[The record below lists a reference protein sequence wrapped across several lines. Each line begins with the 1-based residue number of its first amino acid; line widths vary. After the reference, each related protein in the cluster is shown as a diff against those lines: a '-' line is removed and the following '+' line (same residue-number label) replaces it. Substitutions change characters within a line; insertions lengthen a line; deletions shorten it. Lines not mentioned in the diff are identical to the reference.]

1 MKTTILIFVLCLF
14 NSTLNAQQDGYGP
27 HKGRLKKSGN
37 YQIELV
43 GCINYLEVYLFDTDT
58 QVIDNSSIIGNI
70 VFIYDSKSS
79 LSKPLVHYGLDGF
92 TAQMPTN
99 TFQYCKP
106 SFNINGIIITAKFE
120 NECQINASKN

>member
-1 MKTTILIFVLCLF
+1 MKTTILIFVLFLF
-14 NSTLNAQQDGYGP
+14 NSVLNAQDGYGP
-27 HKGRLKKSGN
+27 HRGRLKKSGN

-43 GCINYLEVYLFDTDT
+43 GCANYLEVYLFDTDT

-70 VFIYDSKSS
+70 IFIYDSKSS

-99 TFQYCKP
+99 TFLYCKP

-120 NECQINASKN
+120 NECQINASKTN